1 MIIRVISKR
10 VISHTPR
17 IFAQVENSDTRTNNG
32 KLLSILANKQVKLNI
47 REMKMF
53 VPSRDDA
60 LRYHREKIV
69 TKLKQSRQ
77 SRIRIF
83 L

>member
-10 VISHTPR
+10 VIIHTPR
-17 IFAQVENSDTRTNNG
+17 IFPQVENSDTRTNNR
-32 KLLSILANKQVKLNI
+32 KLSILADKQVKLNI